1 MIKVG
6 MYNLNFSLEV
16 NGMKIFQ
23 AKDVVSA
30 FTLLC
35 KLA

>member
-6 MYNLNFSLEV
+6 MYSYNLNFSLEV

-23 AKDVVSA
+23 AQDA
-30 FTLLC
+30 YTTL
-35 KLA
+35 